1 MLVDLNSFVFDTK
14 TGWNDA
20 KIDLFYLTVVS
31 DMRVTEA
38 TPDTDGKSSFMPS
51 LTNKE
56 SQSKAS
62 QRVGFNLKDDGTE
75 SQFSI
80 ILTSSQSMDN
90 VFTPQHLVRENI
102 VQDWLIPSKLQISNI
117 RNGDLEDACR
127 VYSTLRVLQDFI
139 GCDKFLDLEDAEVL
153 QNCDSLDFLD
163 EIDYL
168 AAAGTVDGGLSDLE
182 IESDLVTVE

>member
-1 MLVDLNSFVFDTK
+1 MVEYDAHEFNRLSKVDNPKVNLSQMQKNHLAKELSEILINLSSHSGSRIHKCMLVDPNSFVFDTK

-38 TPDTDGKSSFMPS
+38 IADGKSSFMPS

-80 ILTSSQSMDN
+80 ISTSS
-90 VFTPQHLVRENI
+90 
-102 VQDWLIPSKLQISNI
+102 
-117 RNGDLEDACR
+117 
-127 VYSTLRVLQDFI
+127 
-139 GCDKFLDLEDAEVL
+139 
-153 QNCDSLDFLD
+153 
-163 EIDYL
+163 
-168 AAAGTVDGGLSDLE
+168 
-182 IESDLVTVE
+182 